1 MNPLALPF
9 VVAAAL
15 GLLVWG
21 LLTRRY
27 LWPYL
32 STKQLTQ
39 ACEPILYL
47 HAFRYLGLSFI
58 AQGVV
63 GSELNPT
70 WAQGAAFGDVTA
82 AILALVALATLKTSW
97 NKIFLWV
104 FNVVGFLDLL
114 RASVLGPVYDVP
126 VHLNATFFI
135 PVFFVP
141 LLIWTHVM
149 VFLLLTRKKQSD
161 LW

>member
-9 VVAAAL
+9 VVAAAF

-21 LLTRRY
+21 LITRRY
-27 LWPYL
+27 LWPNVSSKPL
-32 STKQLTQ
+32 AQ

-58 AQGVV
+58 AQSVV
-63 GSELNPT
+63 ASDLPPL
-70 WAQGAAFGDVTA
+70 WAQGAALGDVTA
-82 AILALVALATLKTSW
+82 AILALLALATLKTSW
-97 NKIFLWV
+97 NKVFLWV

-114 RASVLGPVYDVP
+114 RASALGPVYDVP
-126 VHLNATFFI
+126 AHLGATFFI

-149 VFLLLTRKKQSD
+149 LFVLLMRKPQQA
-161 LW
+161 W